1 MLSLGPPYFQIEGMT
16 VMSDFHDPFQFYYFP
31 NRPKLAVDEQ
41 GRPAIRFIILK
52 EAQDEIER
60 NPDGT
65 AAEEDVAGFLVFD
78 TDLAWDSDAVRKAER
93 FIKQELNLADTPRL
107 APLTY
112 KGGTVQLT
120 FLDRTTALPPPV
132 DPTNPGGT
140 TPPPAPDPVDAKQT
154 WVPFLKSSGVPS
166 LYGDNRAIFSAML
179 SRKATKLLYG
189 SFEGFMPAG
198 VVYNL
203 DFVGMQTAYRVKV
216 SADWEQAYHFIQDHF
231 GLDLVFVTVDL
242 DDIVERLEEA
252 KIINIEASLELE
264 GEEATVVES
273 EFNQVR
279 KDLTELVL
287 EKFFE
292 PVPNPNQAEPDDPT
306 VNTVL
311 NTARQIR
318 NIVHL
323 WPSAG
328 YTRREVSSEEIRSI
342 QVDYQVNK
350 AVLRKIAP
358 QAHIS
363 LFLED
368 FGLTR
373 DDVVTVVDG
382 NDALWNTSTF
392 DAVVNADY
400 AGDAIHSVALD
411 VQYRAPEN
419 FDPLADPDAEWS
431 FLFDS
436 ADDRVKR
443 SAWYNPDIGHQ
454 YFYRYSVFFKPS
466 ALPGPTHSLSS
477 GWRPHDSQL
486 LVITPDE
493 LYQRRTLE
501 VQPDASFP
509 WDLYPSVFVHLRH
522 ATPTWSHEDSKLLS
536 QADSAMRFAF
546 RTDPAV
552 DPGVDYRFSYFK
564 AGGGTLETGW
574 QRTASDLVIVRDP
587 LPPRPKIRV
596 MVAGDRKRILNL
608 IVDLRY
614 TDPHTGLVASDSIL
628 IDQGNVGSV
637 HEWEMPAADATRLR
651 YEFSQTL
658 IDIDGNVT
666 STGFQ
671 QEDKTTL
678 IVGEKYV
685 KLMEVQP
692 ELVGPALGQNGV
704 ERIVLTLRYDD
715 AAHGVHVEEQQAF
728 AQPGVGTPWRVE
740 LQDASLRDYTYELT
754 YFLRTGFEKSSGRRS
769 SRDRFLMLSSIP
781 PQG

>member
-120 FLDRTTALPPPV
+120 FLDRTTTLPPPV

-287 EKFFE
+287 E
-292 PVPNPNQAEPDDPT
+292 
-306 VNTVL
+306 
-311 NTARQIR
+311 
-318 NIVHL
+318 
-323 WPSAG
+323 
-328 YTRREVSSEEIRSI
+328 
-342 QVDYQVNK
+342 
-350 AVLRKIAP
+350 
-358 QAHIS
+358 
-363 LFLED
+363 D

-477 GWRPHDSQL
+477 GWRPHASPL

-546 RTDPAV
+546 RTDSAV

-596 MVAGDRKRILNL
+596 MGAGDRKRILNL

-666 STGFQ
+666 TTGFQ

-685 KLMEVQP
+685 RLMEVQP

>member
-1 MLSLGPPYFQIEGMT
+1 MLSFGPPYFQVEGMT
-16 VMSDFHDPFQFYYFP
+16 VMSDFHDPLQFYYFP
-31 NRPKLAVDEQ
+31 NRPKLSVDEQ

-65 AAEEDVAGFLVFD
+65 AAEDDVAGFLVFD
-78 TDLAWDSDAVRKAER
+78 TDLAWDSEAVRKAER
-93 FIKQELNLADTPRL
+93 FIKREMDLADTPRL
-107 APLTY
+107 APLPY

-120 FLDRTTALPPPV
+120 FLDRTTELPKPV
-132 DPTNPGGT
+132 DPTNPNPP
-140 TPPPAPDPVDAKQT
+140 PPPADPVDAQQR

-189 SFEGFMPAG
+189 AFEGFMPAG

-203 DFVGMQTAYRVKV
+203 EFVGMQTAYRVDV
-216 SADWEQAYHFIQDHF
+216 QADWEQAYHFIQEHF

-242 DDIVERLEEA
+242 DDIVERLEEK
-252 KIINIEASLELE
+252 KIINITASLELE
-264 GEEATVVES
+264 GEEAAVVEE

-292 PVPNPNQAEPDDPT
+292 PVPNPNEATPDDQT
-306 VNTVL
+306 VSTVL
-311 NTARQIR
+311 STARQVR

-328 YTRREVSSEEIRSI
+328 YSRREVSTEEIRSI
-342 QVDYQVNK
+342 QVDYTVNK
-350 AVLRKIAP
+350 AVSRKIAP

-363 LFLED
+363 LFFED
-368 FGLTR
+368 FGLTKE
-373 DDVVTVVDG
+373 DVVTVVDG
-382 NDALWNTSTF
+382 NDALWNTTTF
-392 DAVVNADY
+392 DALVNADY

-411 VQYRAPEN
+411 VQYRAPDH

-436 ADDRVKR
+436 PDDRVKR
-443 SAWYNPDIGHQ
+443 SSWYNPDIGHQ

-466 ALPGPTHSLSS
+466 ALPGPTHSVSS

-486 LVITPDE
+486 LVISPDE
-493 LYQRRTLE
+493 LYRRLALE
-501 VQPDASFP
+501 VQVDTSFP
-509 WDLYPSVFVHLRH
+509 WDRYSGVFVHLRH
-522 ATPTWSHEDSKLLS
+522 STGAWTHEDSKLLHKG
-536 QADSAMRFAF
+536 DSSFRMAL
-546 RTDPAV
+546 RTDKAA
-552 DPGVDYRFSYFK
+552 DPGIDYRLSYLK
-564 AGGGTLETGW
+564 AGGGTVEEGW
-574 QRTASDLVIVRDP
+574 QRTSSDLVIVRDP
-587 LPPRPKIRV
+587 MPPRPKVRIV
-596 MVAGDRKRILNL
+596 VAGDRTRILNL

-614 TDPHTGLVASDSIL
+614 SDPANGVSASESVVFDTSNIHTAQV
-628 IDQGNVGSV
+628 
-637 HEWEMPAADATRLR
+637 WEIPVVDPAKRR
-651 YEFSQTL
+651 YEYGQTI
-658 IDIDGNVT
+658 IDVDGNVT

-671 QEDKTTL
+671 QEDKSTL
-678 IVGEKYV
+678 TVGETFV

-692 ELVGPALGQNGV
+692 ELVGPPLSANSV

-715 AAHGVHVEEQQAF
+715 DANNVHEEEQQSF
-728 AQPGVGTPWRVE
+728 AQPGMGAPWRLK

-754 YFLRTGFEKSSGRRS
+754 YVLNTGFEKSTGRRS
-769 SRDRFLMLSSIP
+769 TRDRFLMLSTVP
-781 PQG
+781 PRD